1 MCVDPVSSTSRLTQ
15 PVVIFGGFLR
25 LISHSKPFGLDP
37 AVVGLVWA

>member
-15 PVVIFGGFLR
+15 PVVIFGGFL
-25 LISHSKPFGLDP
+25 SKPFGLDP